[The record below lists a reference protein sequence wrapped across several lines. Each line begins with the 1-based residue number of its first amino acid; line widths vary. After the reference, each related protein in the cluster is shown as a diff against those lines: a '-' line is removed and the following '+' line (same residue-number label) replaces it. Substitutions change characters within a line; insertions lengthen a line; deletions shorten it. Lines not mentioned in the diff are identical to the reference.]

1 MASLNSAANKLK
13 KEKSLLSKI
22 RRSSEREF
30 NKVQAISRK
39 SSSSLTSVQKR
50 IDSYREQAENI
61 GQILNQK
68 IIQLESV
75 QRLKDTAAE
84 KLGLEKQNT
93 EQLEDE
99 SKYVSTKE
107 EKQSIE
113 SQLNIIHGVIDDIK
127 NELKQRKSMEKKLLQ
142 AIEEYTKSKSK
153 ISTKIKN
160 NLVYRSKL
168 AKLVKTSQSN
178 VDRVSRKFNLTK
190 SREDSANKRLGKIT
204 SQLYEILRK
213 RGKAKPKVK
222 RGKAK
227 PKVKRGKAKP

>member
-1 MASLNSAANKLK
+1 MASLNSAAKKLK

-113 SQLNIIHGVIDDIK
+113 SQLNVIHGVIDDIK

-142 AIEEYTKSKSK
+142 AIDEYTKSKSK
-153 ISTKIKN
+153 VSTIIKN

-178 VDRVSRKFNLTK
+178 VDRVGRKFNLTK

-227 PKVKRGKAKP
+227 PKVKKKTRR

>member
-1 MASLNSAANKLK
+1 MASLNSAAQKLK
-13 KEKSLLSKI
+13 KERSVLSKI
-22 RRSSEREF
+22 RHSSEREF
-30 NKVQAISRK
+30 NKVQAISGK
-39 SSSSLTSVQKR
+39 YSSSLKSVQKR
-50 IDSYREQAENI
+50 IDSYREQVENI

-75 QRLKDTAAE
+75 RRLKNTATE

-99 SKYVSTKE
+99 SKHVSTKE

-113 SQLNIIHGVIDDIK
+113 SRLNIIHGVIDDIK

-142 AIEEYTKSKSK
+142 AIDEYTKSKSRV
-153 ISTKIKN
+153 STKIKKD
-160 NLVYRSKL
+160 LTYRSKL
-168 AKLVKTSQSN
+168 DKLVKTSRSN
-178 VDRVSRKFNLTK
+178 VDSVSRKFNLIK
-190 SREDSANKRLGKIT
+190 SREDSANNRLGKIT

-227 PKVKRGKAKP
+227 PKVKKKTRR

>member
-1 MASLNSAANKLK
+1 MASLNSAAKKLK

-142 AIEEYTKSKSK
+142 AIDEYTKSKSK
-153 ISTKIKN
+153 VSTKIKN

-178 VDRVSRKFNLTK
+178 VDRVGRKFNLTK

-227 PKVKRGKAKP
+227 PKVKKKTRR

>member
-1 MASLNSAANKLK
+1 MASLNSAAKKLK

-227 PKVKRGKAKP
+227 PKVKKKTRR

>member
-1 MASLNSAANKLK
+1 MASLNSTAQKLK
-13 KEKSLLSKI
+13 KEKSLLTKI
-22 RRSSEREF
+22 RRSREREF
-30 NKVQAISRK
+30 KKVQAISRK
-39 SSSSLTSVQKR
+39 YSSSLTSVQKR
-50 IDSYREQAENI
+50 IDSYREQVENI

-75 QRLKDTAAE
+75 LRLKNTAAE
-84 KLGLEKQNT
+84 KLGLQKQNT

-99 SKYVSTKE
+99 SKYVSNKE

-113 SQLNIIHGVIDDIK
+113 SQLNVIHGVIDDIK
-127 NELKQRKSMEKKLLQ
+127 NELKQRKSMEKKLSQ
-142 AIEEYTKSKSK
+142 AIDEYTKSKLRV
-153 ISTKIKN
+153 STKIKK
-160 NLVYRSKL
+160 NLTYRSKL
-168 AKLVKTSQSN
+168 QKLVKTSQSS
-178 VDRVSRKFNLTK
+178 VDSVSRKFNLTK

-227 PKVKRGKAKP
+227 PKVKKKTRR